1 MTIIIAGAGLA
12 GLSCALALADAGH
25 DVELHE
31 AAPVAGGRCRS
42 WFDEK
47 LGAVIDNGSHL
58 LAGSNS
64 NAWDYLRRIGSQDSL
79 EPLPAALS
87 MMDLMSGRRW
97 RTEALPLLPTI
108 LAALPR
114 LALAEGKTVAQAL
127 GHSRHYRDF
136 WHPLALAALNTP
148 PEQAQARLLRAVL
161 VRTLWRGAKASRL
174 YQPKT
179 SLGASFIDPAMTA
192 LRQAGVAIHLSH
204 PLRRIIR
211 QAGRV
216 DELIFDDQ
224 TRRLSRHDRL
234 VLALPPWAARR
245 LLPTLPKLQTSPIAN
260 LHFKL
265 DVAKAER
272 LDDLPLGLV
281 GGLAQWLFLRG
292 NILSVTLSALDL
304 ETEQSIGEVWRD
316 VAKALETNGEIPPYR
331 LIRERRA
338 TILHDGAT
346 ETQRPAPDA
355 YGPIILAG
363 DWTATGL
370 PCSIEG
376 SILSGRRAAAL
387 GSKS

>member
-42 WFDEK
+42 WFDES
-47 LGAVIDNGSHL
+47 LGVVIDNGSHL
-58 LAGSNS
+58 LAGGNS
-64 NAWDYLRRIGSQDSL
+64 MAWDYLRRIGSQDSL

-87 MMDLMSGRRW
+87 MMDLQSGQRW
-97 RTEALPLLPTI
+97 QTEALPLLPTI

-114 LALAEGKTVAQAL
+114 LAAPDGKTVEQAL
-127 GHSRHYRDF
+127 GQSGHYRNF

-148 PEQAQARLLRAVL
+148 PQLAQARLLRAVL

-179 SLGASFIDPAMTA
+179 SLSASFIEPALAA
-192 LRQAGVAIHLSH
+192 LGKAGVAIHLSH

-211 QAGRV
+211 QAGRIE
-216 DELIFDDQ
+216 ELIFNDQ

-245 LLPTLPKLQTSPIAN
+245 LVPTLPELQSSPIAN

-265 DVAKAER
+265 VVSQAKR
-272 LDDLPLGLV
+272 LHDLPLGLV

-292 NILSVTLSALDL
+292 NILSITLSAQDL

-316 VAKALETNGEIPPYR
+316 AAIALGLQDKTPPCR

-338 TILHDGAT
+338 TIFHDGAT
-346 ETQRPAPDA
+346 EARRPASDA
-355 YGPIILAG
+355 CAPIILAG

-376 SILSGRRAAAL
+376 AILSGRKAAAL
-387 GSKS
+387 CSKS

>member
-47 LGAVIDNGSHL
+47 LGVVIDNGSHL

-64 NAWDYLRRIGSQDSL
+64 NAWDFLRRIGSQDSL

-87 MMDLMSGRRW
+87 MMDLQSGRRW
-97 RTEALPLLPTI
+97 RTEAWPLLPTI

-114 LALAEGKTVAQAL
+114 LASPEGKTVEQAL
-127 GHSRHYRDF
+127 GCSSHYRDF

-148 PEQAQARLLRAVL
+148 PKQAQAKLLRAVL
-161 VRTLWRGAKASRL
+161 IRTLWRGTKASRL

-179 SLGASFIDPAMTA
+179 SLGASFIDPALAA
-192 LRQAGVAIHLSH
+192 LRQAGVDIHLSH

-211 QAGRV
+211 QAGRI
-216 DELIFDDQ
+216 DELVFDDQ

-234 VLALPPWAARR
+234 VLALPPWAAGR
-245 LLPTLPKLQTSPIAN
+245 LLPTLPELRTSPIAN

-265 DVAKAER
+265 NVAQAER
-272 LDDLPLGLV
+272 LRDMPLGLV

-292 NILSVTLSALDL
+292 NILSVTLSAQDL
-304 ETEQSIGEVWRD
+304 ETEQSIGQVWRD
-316 VAKALETNGEIPPYR
+316 AAKALDLKGDVPSNR

-338 TILHDGAT
+338 TVFHDGAT
-346 ETQRPAPDA
+346 ESLRPAPDA
-355 YGPIILAG
+355 YSPIILAG

-376 SILSGRRAAAL
+376 AIVSGRQAAAI